1 MRKHHRKVLLTLFS
15 IILLLAVAAC
25 GKKDEGT
32 STSAEAE
39 EKVLKV
45 GTTGLVYPFSF
56 KENDTLQG
64 FDVEVMEK
72 VAEKL
77 GYEIQWQLS
86 DFSGLMGQLETGKID
101 TVANQVAVNAER
113 QEKFNFTGPYAYDGS
128 QILVREDNNDVQSVE
143 DLKGKTVA
151 AVLGSNHAK
160 NLENADTSGEVNIKT
175 YEAHDGTLHEVEFG
189 RVDAYVSG
197 RNILSAELGKIDLP
211 LKMVGEPITI
221 EQVAFPFVK
230 KEENDALIE
239 EINKAIDELREDGS
253 LKEISDKYFED
264 DITVEPSN

>member
-1 MRKHHRKVLLTLFS
+1 MRKHHRKVLLTIIS
-15 IILLLAVAAC
+15 MILLLAVAAC
-25 GKKDEGT
+25 GKKEGA
-32 STSAEAE
+32 SADSEN
-39 EKVLKV
+39 KVLKV

-56 KENDTLQG
+56 KENDKLQG

-72 VAEKL
+72 VGEKL

-86 DFSGLMGQLETGKID
+86 DFSGLMGQLESGKID

-113 QEKFNFTGPYAYDGS
+113 QEKFNFTGPYAYDGT
-128 QILVREDNNDVQSVE
+128 QILVREDNNDIQSVE

-160 NLENADTSGEVNIKT
+160 NLENADTSGEVKIKT

-197 RNILSAELGKIDLP
+197 RNILSAELGKVDLP
-211 LKMVGEPITI
+211 LKMVGEPITF

-230 KEENDALIE
+230 KEENNVIIE
-239 EINKAIDELREDGS
+239 EFNKAIQELREDGS
-253 LKEISDKYFED
+253 LKEISDKYFKE
-264 DITVEPSN
+264 DITVENASN